1 MAYLKLLSDMEWI
14 SVGRITRSHG
24 LKGELKFFPSDRDDV
39 MVQREQRVRLGEA
52 QLKIESV
59 RGAKPP
65 FIIKFDGINSVEAT
79 KNLTGQ
85 ELRVAREDFEPLPKG
100 EYYRFEIE
108 GLKAFDDTG
117 KYYGIVEA
125 VIATGSNDVYVVRGE
140 GKEWL
145 IPMIDSVVQT
155 IDLEKGKLI
164 FHCVEGLFED
174 TPV

>member
-1 MAYLKLLSDMEWI
+1 MAYLKLLSDMDWI

-24 LKGELKFFPSDRDDV
+24 LKGELKFFPSDRDNV
-39 MVQREQRVRLGEA
+39 IVQKEQRVRLGEA

-65 FIIKFDGINSVEAT
+65 FIIKFDGINSIEAT
-79 KNLTGQ
+79 KNLTGK
-85 ELRVAREDFEPLPKG
+85 ELRVARADFEPLPEG

-117 KYYGIVEA
+117 KYYGIVEV
-125 VIATGSNDVYVVRGE
+125 VIATGSNDVFVVRGE

>member
-1 MAYLKLLSDMEWI
+1 MPCLKLLSDMDWI
-14 SVGRITRSHG
+14 PVGRVTRPHG

-39 MVQREQRVRLGEA
+39 IVQREQRVRLGET

-59 RGAKPP
+59 RGAKSP
-65 FIIKFDGINSVEAT
+65 FIIKFDGINSIEAT
-79 KNLTGQ
+79 KKLTGQ

-125 VIATGSNDVYVVRGE
+125 VIATGSNDVYVVRSE

-145 IPMIDSVVQT
+145 IPMIDSVVQI

-164 FHCVEGLFED
+164 FHCVEGLFEG

>member
-1 MAYLKLLSDMEWI
+1 MDWI
-14 SVGRITRSHG
+14 SVGIITRSHG
-24 LKGELKFFPSDRDDV
+24 LKGELKFFPSDQDNV
-39 MVQREQRVRLGEA
+39 IVQREQRVRLGEA

-65 FIIKFDGINSVEAT
+65 FIIKFDGINSIEAT
-79 KNLTGQ
+79 KNLTGK
-85 ELRVAREDFEPLPKG
+85 ELQVARADFETLPEG

-117 KYYGIVEA
+117 KYYGIVEV
-125 VIATGSNDVYVVRGE
+125 VIATGSNDVFAVRGE

-164 FHCVEGLFED
+164 FHCVEGLFEE

>member
-1 MAYLKLLSDMEWI
+1 MDWI

-24 LKGELKFFPSDRDDV
+24 LKGELKFLPSDQDNV
-39 MVQREQRVRLGEA
+39 VVKREQRVRLGEA

-65 FIIKFDGINSVEAT
+65 FIIKFDGINSIEAT
-79 KNLTGQ
+79 KNLTGK
-85 ELRVAREDFEPLPKG
+85 ELRVARADFEPLPEG

-117 KYYGIVEA
+117 KYYGIVEV
-125 VIATGSNDVYVVRGE
+125 VIATGSNDVFAVRGE

>member
-1 MAYLKLLSDMEWI
+1 MAYLKLFSDMEWI

-24 LKGELKFFPSDRDDV
+24 LKGELKFFHSDRDDV
-39 MVQREQRVRLGEA
+39 IVQREQRVRLGEA

-65 FIIKFDGINSVEAT
+65 FIIKFDGINSIEAT
-79 KNLTGQ
+79 KNLTGK
-85 ELRVAREDFEPLPKG
+85 ELRVARADFEPLPEG

-117 KYYGIVEA
+117 KYYGIVEV
-125 VIATGSNDVYVVRGE
+125 VIATGSNDVFAVRGE

-145 IPMIDSVVQT
+145 VPMIDSVVQT

>member
-1 MAYLKLLSDMEWI
+1 MKLLGDMDWI
-14 SVGRITRSHG
+14 PVGRITRSHG
-24 LKGELKFFPSDRDDV
+24 LKGELKFFPSNRDDV
-39 MVQREQRVRLGEA
+39 ILQRAQRVRLGET

-59 RGAKPP
+59 RGAKSP
-65 FIIKFDGINSVEAT
+65 FIIKFDGINNIEAT

-85 ELRVAREDFEPLPKG
+85 ELRVAREDFEPLPEG
-100 EYYRFEIE
+100 EYYHFEIE
-108 GLKAFDDTG
+108 GLKAYDDTG
-117 KYYGIVEA
+117 KYYGIVEV
-125 VIATGSNDVYVVRGE
+125 VIATGSNDVFAVRSE

-155 IDLEKGKLI
+155 IDIEKGKLI

>member
-1 MAYLKLLSDMEWI
+1 MDWI

-24 LKGELKFFPSDRDDV
+24 LKGELKFLPSDQDNV
-39 MVQREQRVRLGEA
+39 VVKREQRVRLGEA

-65 FIIKFDGINSVEAT
+65 FIIKFDGINSIEAT
-79 KNLTGQ
+79 KNLTGK
-85 ELRVAREDFEPLPKG
+85 ELRVARADFEPLPEG

-117 KYYGIVEA
+117 KYYGIVEV
-125 VIATGSNDVYVVRGE
+125 VIATGSNDVFVVRGE

-145 IPMIDSVVQT
+145 IPMIDSVMQT

>member
-1 MAYLKLLSDMEWI
+1 MAYLKLLSDMDWI

-39 MVQREQRVRLGEA
+39 VVQRKQRVRLGEA

-65 FIIKFDGINSVEAT
+65 FIIKFDGINSIEAT
-79 KNLTGQ
+79 KNLTGK
-85 ELRVAREDFEPLPKG
+85 ELRVARADFEPLPEG

-117 KYYGIVEA
+117 KYYGIVEV
-125 VIATGSNDVYVVRGE
+125 VIATGSNDVYGVRGE

-155 IDLEKGKLI
+155 IDLEKGKII